1 MKQTE
6 LHLSTADRVV
16 LDGFR
21 GKGVHPA
28 REVNRA
34 HLLMA
39 LDDGVAESTIC
50 QVLGLGRTALWRT
63 RAAYCQGGLEFALH
77 DEARAGEPRKYQTN
91 EEAEVVALVCSAP
104 PRGHKRWAIR
114 LLTAAGRQRPGL
126 ANVNRETVRLMLK
139 KTTASPGASCCGA
152 SAGSRPSIATGC
164 MGCWVSMLVRT
175 MRGNPWCASMR
186 RASNCFA
193 RPVRR

>member
-6 LHLSTADRVV
+6 LHLSTADRIV
-16 LDGFR
+16 LDGLR

-39 LDDGVAESTIC
+39 LDDGVAEATIC

-63 RAAYCQGGLEFALH
+63 RAAYREGGLEFALH
-77 DEARAGEPRKYQTN
+77 DEARPGQPRKYQTN

-104 PRGHKRWAIR
+104 PSGHKRWTIR
-114 LLTAAGRQRPGL
+114 LLTAAAWERPGL
-126 ANVNRETVRLMLK
+126 AKVSRETVRLMLK
-139 KTTASPGASCCGA
+139 KTTASLG
-152 SAGSRPSIATGC
+152 GS
-164 MGCWVSMLVRT
+164 
-175 MRGNPWCASMR
+175 
-186 RASNCFA
+186 
-193 RPVRR
+193 